1 MKDGKS
7 IWFGD
12 IRVGEQV
19 SIDGGA
25 IKLRIEEKSGQRA
38 RIRLEFSKPTV
49 VQKVVP
55 EMENFARN
63 GVKM

>member
-38 RIRLEFSKPTV
+38 RIRLEFSQPTV

>member
-1 MKDGKS
+1 MSEKNT
-7 IWFGD
+7 WFGD

-19 SIDGGA
+19 SIDNGA
-25 IKLRIEEKSGQRA
+25 IKLRVEEKSGQRA
-38 RIRLEFSKPTV
+38 RIRLEFSRPTV

-55 EMENFARN
+55 AMASFARN

>member
-1 MKDGKS
+1 MKEGKS

-25 IKLRIEEKSGQRA
+25 IKLQIEEKSGQRA
-38 RIRLEFSKPTV
+38 RIRLEFAQPTV

-55 EMENFARN
+55 EMANFARN